1 MSLDCRSGNTFHEF
15 IRPNR
20 AIALFCCFPFV
31 VKKFFLTDET
41 YIRSGLCVFYIRRQ
55 TALFNQT
62 IRFRTYVVII
72 LRPRIVRT
80 DFLRYIL
87 LNTIITVI
95 FTFFRTLIKQVQTH
109 IFPRWF
115 DFRLLRSA
123 FSVFKKWFFKFSWAK
138 WHQEHFRL
146 NSYSNPSL
154 SRWGVSL
161 GAYNVVARK
170 NNRSS
175 GRLTRGTEQPKNF
188 VIHAV

>member
-1 MSLDCRSGNTFHEF
+1 MQIFLCSKITFSTVDCSLYFFLCTIKQIVQIISKCLRLWIVFEVQMSLGCKSGNTFHEF

-31 VKKFFLTDET
+31 VKKFFLTGET

-55 TALFNQT
+55 TALFKQT

-80 DFLRYIL
+80 DFLRYIF

-109 IFPRWF
+109 IFPRSKLIF
-115 DFRLLRSA
+115 FRLLRSV
-123 FSVFKKWFFKFSWAK
+123 FSVFKKWFFKFS
-138 WHQEHFRL
+138 
-146 NSYSNPSL
+146 
-154 SRWGVSL
+154 
-161 GAYNVVARK
+161 
-170 NNRSS
+170 
-175 GRLTRGTEQPKNF
+175 
-188 VIHAV
+188 